1 MRQGLVFMENATQIE
16 IIGCK
21 IHSAAT
27 TGIWLNHAVDSVT
40 IRGNWF
46 EDIGYCGIFAYGFW
60 PGARESYVKGPNTTA
75 MDTYVNRN
83 NTIDSNV
90 IRNVGTMNYGAAGIW
105 LFQSG
110 NNTISRNLI
119 NRGPRN
125 AVGLFGPHYVCLS
138 VVNYS
143 KWREPAATAFNK
155 ALGGGDRGLYDIP
168 VWGFD
173 AMFPINHARNNTI
186 IYNEFSNLVRDSCDP
201 GLLESYGVGKGQRVI
216 GNAIHDVSIPPKR
229 WGRADE
235 AYSMGVQIL
244 FSDAQTHFSEYRDNV
259 LYELN
264 ACSGGNGAMV
274 KNWQETF
281 ENNLIGKRL

>member
-1 MRQGLVFMENATQIE
+1 MENATQIE

-60 PGARESYVKGPNTTA
+60 PGAPESYVKGPNTTA

-90 IRNVGTMNYGAAGIW
+90 IRNVGTMNYGAAGIL
-105 LFQSG
+105 LFPSG

-155 ALGGGDRGLYDIP
+155 ALGGGDRGQGKAQWSLGRMLRLQSRRASISSP
-168 VWGFD
+168 
-173 AMFPINHARNNTI
+173 
-186 IYNEFSNLVRDSCDP
+186 SCETRSWLPGP
-201 GLLESYGVGKGQRVI
+201 GLPGPRPSLAG
-216 GNAIHDVSIPPKR
+216 
-229 WGRADE
+229 
-235 AYSMGVQIL
+235 
-244 FSDAQTHFSEYRDNV
+244 
-259 LYELN
+259 
-264 ACSGGNGAMV
+264 
-274 KNWQETF
+274 
-281 ENNLIGKRL
+281 